1 MEQLMKKILP
11 LLLFILTSSQ
21 AQVIDAI
28 AIDVDGEP
36 ITTLEIQA
44 VQEKLSMSK
53 KAAIEALIKDRLEK
67 GAIEKANIEILPEQ
81 IDAKIGQIASSRGMN
96 QAQMQSTLSQK
107 GLTWESYREQLAIE
121 MKKEQFFKQNIA
133 SAIGQPTDSE
143 LKVYYDTNSD
153 RFSSI
158 TSASQ
163 MSLIVYASNSSKKLQ
178 EALQNPLKR
187 LKGVQQKNILASSNE
202 MNPKL
207 FNLIKNTPEGSFTE
221 PINTGRGFVA
231 YYVKSKS
238 SQGKSDFASVKNEVI
253 MHWMQDERNK
263 AGRDFYNKLK
273 SNANIRII
281 RL

>member
-1 MEQLMKKILP
+1 MKKILP
-11 LLLFILTSSQ
+11 LLLFILLSSQ

-81 IDAKIGQIASSRGMN
+81 VDAKIQQIASSRGMS
-96 QAQMQSTLSQK
+96 QVQMQSTLNQK

-133 SAIGQPTDSE
+133 SSISQPTDSE

-158 TSASQ
+158 TPASQ

-178 EALQNPLKR
+178 EALQNPLKKV
-187 LKGVQQKNILASSNE
+187 KGVQQKNILASSNE
-202 MNPKL
+202 MNPQL
-207 FNLIKNTPEGSFTE
+207 FNLINNTPEGSFTE

-238 SQGKSDFASVKNEVI
+238 SQQKSDFASVKNEI
-253 MHWMQDERNK
+253 TMQWMQDERNK